1 MVSVFLMVPPD
12 EEQSGPRC
20 HRQDNTHQQTRP

>member
-1 MVSVFLMVPPD
+1 MVSVFLMVHPD
-12 EEQSGPRC
+12 EEPSAPKC